1 MESSANLDRCLTF
14 INSQMRPGGRDEH
27 SKPPRLAITVSRQ
40 TGCGAWEIAP
50 HLARILEQSGPPDEH
65 AWTVFDRELV
75 EKVLEDHN
83 LPSKLARYM
92 PEDKVSYFS
101 DAVQELLGLHP
112 PSWDIVRK
120 TTDTIMRLAAIGRVI
135 LIGRGANVV
144 TSRLRHTLHVRLVGS
159 LGVRIKRLMD
169 RKGLDEKEARRMI
182 EQNDRG
188 RERYLKEYFRAELGD
203 PLLYDLTVNTDRFT
217 SEQSAELIA
226 VAALQR
232 MGWQT
237 AGQGGGS

>member
-1 MESSANLDRCLTF
+1 MQTTANLDRCLTF
-14 INSQMRPGGRDEH
+14 INTQMRPGGREEH
-27 SKPPRLAITVSRQ
+27 GHQPRLAVTFSRQ

-50 HLARILEQSGPPDEH
+50 RLARILEESGPAGEP

-75 EKVLEDHN
+75 EKVLEDNN
-83 LPSKLARYM
+83 LPAKLAQYM

-112 PSWDIVRK
+112 PSWELVRK

-144 TSRLRHTLHVRLVGS
+144 TRKLRHTLHVRLVGS
-159 LGVRIKRLMD
+159 LEVRVERLIA
-169 RKGLDEKEARRMI
+169 RKGMDEKEARKFI
-182 EQNDRG
+182 EQTERG
-188 RERYLKEYFRAELGD
+188 RERYLKEYFRAELAD
-203 PLLYDLTVNTDRFT
+203 PMLYDLTVNTDRF
-217 SEQSAELIA
+217 SGEQSAELIA

-232 MGWQT
+232 IGWT
-237 AGQGGGS
+237 KAA

>member
-1 MESSANLDRCLTF
+1 MQTTANLDRCLTF
-14 INSQMRPGGRDEH
+14 INTQMRPGGREDH
-27 SKPPRLAITVSRQ
+27 SQQPRLAITFSRQ

-50 HLARILEQSGPPDEH
+50 RLAQILEETGPPGEP

-75 EKVLEDHN
+75 EKVLEDNN
-83 LPSKLARYM
+83 LPAKLAQYM

-112 PSWDIVRK
+112 PSWELVRK

-144 TSRLRHTLHVRLVGS
+144 TRKMRHTLHVRLLGS
-159 LGVRIKRLMD
+159 VDVRVKRLVE
-169 RKGLDEKEARRMI
+169 RKGMQEKEARKHI
-182 EQNDRG
+182 EQMDRG
-188 RERYLKEYFRAELGD
+188 RERYLREYFRAELSD
-203 PLLYDLTVNTDRFT
+203 PMLYDLTINTDRF
-217 SEQSAELIA
+217 SSGQSAELIA

-232 MGWQT
+232 IGWRK
-237 AGQGGGS
+237 AA